1 VRRTNRLLA
10 AAHDGQV
17 LVSAAV
23 VNVLGDELRPPL
35 TLRALG
41 PHRLYELTRPEDIYQ
56 LVLPGTAA
64 DFRRSERWRQA
75 TTICRSR

>member
-1 VRRTNRLLA
+1 MRRTNRLLA

-23 VNVLGDELRPPL
+23 VNVLGDELPPPL

-41 PHRLYELTRPEDIYQ
+41 PHRLYELARPEDIYQ
-56 LVLPGTAA
+56 LVLPGAA